1 MSLISDA
8 DELFDNNI
16 EVTLESRDIRSRS
29 APEGS
34 MSMIGT
40 IFLIVNTTLGA
51 GLLNFPLA
59 FDKSGGIASA
69 IIIQLVLLIFITAAL
84 VTLANCADITKTTSM
99 QETVAGLCGPK
110 ILFLCG
116 ICITIYSFG
125 CCLTLIII
133 IGDQFER
140 VLATYY
146 GMDFCHHWFLSRTF
160 ITSITCTVFILP
172 LSFFKR
178 LDALSYTSSIGCTTI
193 IYVVWLIIYESV
205 SATDYPKPTQSWPN
219 NISQALEIVPIICF
233 AYQSHMTA
241 IPTYACMKNRNVYS
255 FTWCAIVSMCIC
267 LLCYTV
273 VGIFGYRTFGIGH
286 VPSDILQGYTD
297 KAVTLAIAIIAVAV
311 KNFTTYPIILF
322 CGRNSLLDIIN
333 SNLNHNVTVRIAV
346 TFLWF
351 ILTLIISII
360 VPDISPVINFLG
372 TLSAAFIFIFPGICL
387 LQSTL
392 IKDPSLYLNK
402 NRFLIITAI
411 VMTAIGAFVTGFVFV
426 QTFDSF
432 YKESS
437 AKRSLITEV
446 WHELGTSLCT

>member
-1 MSLISDA
+1 
-8 DELFDNNI
+8 
-16 EVTLESRDIRSRS
+16 
-29 APEGS
+29 
-34 MSMIGT
+34 
-40 IFLIVNTTLGA
+40 
-51 GLLNFPLA
+51 
-59 FDKSGGIASA
+59 
-69 IIIQLVLLIFITAAL
+69 
-84 VTLANCADITKTTSM
+84 
-99 QETVAGLCGPK
+99 
-110 ILFLCG
+110 
-116 ICITIYSFG
+116 
-125 CCLTLIII
+125 
-133 IGDQFER
+133 
-140 VLATYY
+140 
-146 GMDFCHHWFLSRTF
+146 
-160 ITSITCTVFILP
+160 
-172 LSFFKR
+172 
-178 LDALSYTSSIGCTTI
+178 
-193 IYVVWLIIYESV
+193 
-205 SATDYPKPTQSWPN
+205 
-219 NISQALEIVPIICF
+219 
-233 AYQSHMTA
+233 MTA

-297 KAVTLAIAIIAVAV
+297 KTVTLAIAIIAVAV

-333 SNLNHNVTVRIAV
+333 PNLNHNVTVRIAV

-351 ILTLIISII
+351 ISTLIISII

-372 TLSAAFIFIFPGICL
+372 TLSAAFIFIFPGVCL

-402 NRFLIITAI
+402 NRFLIIAAI

>member
-8 DELFDNNI
+8 DELLDNNI

-34 MSMIGT
+34 MSIIGT
-40 IFLIVNTTLGA
+40 IFLIVNATLGA

-69 IIIQLVLLIFITAAL
+69 MIIQLVLLIFITAAL
-84 VTLANCADITKTTSM
+84 VTLANCSDITKTTSM
-99 QETVAGLCGPK
+99 QETVAELCGPK
-110 ILFLCG
+110 TLFLCG

-146 GMDFCHHWFLSRTF
+146 GMDYCHHWFLSRTF

-178 LDALSYTSSIGCTTI
+178 LDALSYASSIGCTTI

-255 FTWCAIVSMCIC
+255 FTW
-267 LLCYTV
+267 
-273 VGIFGYRTFGIGH
+273 TFGIGH

-297 KAVTLAIAIIAVAV
+297 KSVTLAIAIIAVAV

-322 CGRNSLLDIIN
+322 CGRNSLLDLIN
-333 SNLNHNVTVRIAV
+333 PNFNHNLTVRITV

-351 ILTLIISII
+351 ISTLIISII
-360 VPDISPVINFLG
+360 LPDISPVINFLG
-372 TLSAAFIFIFPGICL
+372 TLSAAFIFLFPGVCL

-402 NRFLIITAI
+402 NRFFIIAAI
-411 VMTAIGAFVTGFVFV
+411 IMTAIGAFVTGFVFV
-426 QTFDSF
+426 QTFDGF

-437 AKRSLITEV
+437 AKRTLISEL